1 MATLPERMMT
11 RSGTF
16 YCRIWVPTDIAS
28 IYGRQIVVRSL
39 RTKDLKTAK
48 SRLARKSVELENQF
62 DEIRADQIAG
72 VNYGAAAPPDSRTIR
87 ARFCEIAREHAI
99 AASDQEFSRR
109 AELFSQATAA
119 PARFWRGEFGPLPVA
134 ADFGH
139 DEEDAYTYFDHLV
152 AEGDFEKVIAF
163 VNRFRLGKRIETLQS
178 MRATGNFAE
187 LVAIAD
193 KRIAGMNRPDAI
205 ALSRLLLEE
214 ELDALRAIAEGQSD
228 PSLGDL
234 RADNFRQAENP
245 EASGLGSSLPTAPTA
260 KPISLDELFARWEV
274 ETDPS
279 ASTLSSWRGI
289 MRDLKSFVG
298 DKADDITRIAAED
311 IIGWKDKLVKANK
324 AAATISRG
332 YLGCARALF
341 RFAVANRLAASDPS
355 QGIKVA
361 RKTKAGKKMLGY
373 SGEEVARLLDLASNA
388 SDPGKKWLPWLAAA
402 TGSRIGEV
410 AQLHGSHVFEEDGF
424 QVVKITPASDAG
436 SLKNVES
443 ERTMPIHP
451 ALLTAGFLEF
461 VAEKG
466 QGPLFYGRSSGDP
479 KRKHASKGVA
489 NRLATWIR
497 ANGFSDPR
505 KAPNH
510 ALRHWFKTEAS
521 RVGISDSVADAIQG
535 HTDSSS
541 SGVYRHISLAL
552 MASALEKIELP
563 PRRGVSLDA

>member
-1 MATLPERMMT
+1 M
-11 RSGTF
+11 
-16 YCRIWVPTDIAS
+16 
-28 IYGRQIVVRSL
+28 

-72 VNYGAAAPPDSRTIR
+72 DNLGVAALDISTIR
-87 ARFCEIAREHAI
+87 ARFRDIAREHAI
-99 AASDQEFSRR
+99 AASDHEFSRR
-109 AELFSQATAA
+109 AALFCQATAA
-119 PARFWRGEFGPLPVA
+119 PARFWRGEFGPLPVP

-152 AEGDFEKVIAF
+152 AEGDLEKVIAF
-163 VNRFRLGKRIETLQS
+163 VTRFRLRKRIETLQS
-178 MRATGNFAE
+178 MRATGNLGEF
-187 LVAIAD
+187 VAIAD
-193 KRIAGMNRPDAI
+193 KRVAGISRSDAI
-205 ALSRLLLEE
+205 ALGRLLLED
-214 ELDALRAIAEGQSD
+214 ELTALRAIAEGQPD

-234 RADNFRQAENP
+234 RAGNFRQTENP
-245 EASGLGSSLPTAPTA
+245 EAPSLGSSLPPAPTA
-260 KPISLDELFARWEV
+260 KPISLDELFERWEA

-289 MRDLKSFVG
+289 TRDLKSFVG

-311 IIGWKDKLVKANK
+311 IVGWKDKLVKANK

-355 QGIKVA
+355 QGIKVT
-361 RKTKAGKKMLGY
+361 RKMKAGKKMLGY
-373 SGEEVARLLDLASNA
+373 SGEEVARLLNLASNA
-388 SDPGKKWLPWLAAA
+388 SDPWKKWLPWLAAA

-410 AQLHGSHVFEEDGF
+410 AQLHGSHVFEEEGY
-424 QVVKITPASDAG
+424 QVVKIMPASDAG
-436 SLKNVES
+436 SLKNAES
-443 ERTMPIHP
+443 ERTVPIHP
-451 ALLTAGFLEF
+451 ALLTAGFLAF

-489 NRLATWIR
+489 NRLASWIR

-521 RVGISDSVADAIQG
+521 RVGIPDSVADAIQG

-541 SGVYRHISLAL
+541 SGVYRHIGLAL
-552 MASALEKIELP
+552 MASSLDKIELP
-563 PRRGVSLDA
+563 PRRGAS

>member
-1 MATLPERMMT
+1 MAKLPERMMT

-16 YCRIWVPTDIAS
+16 YCRIWVPTDIAP

-48 SRLARKSVELENQF
+48 SRLARKNVELENRF
-62 DEIRADQIAG
+62 DEIRADQIAADNLG
-72 VNYGAAAPPDSRTIR
+72 VAAPPPSRTLR
-87 ARFCEIAREHAI
+87 AGFCEIARDHAI

-119 PARFWRGEFGPLPVA
+119 PARFWRGDLGLLPVP

-139 DEEDAYTYFDHLV
+139 GEHDAYTYFDHLV
-152 AEGDFEKVIAF
+152 AEGDLEKVIAF

-178 MRATGNFAE
+178 MRATGNLSEF
-187 LVAIAD
+187 VAIAD
-193 KRIAGMNRPDAI
+193 KRIAGMSRPDAI

-214 ELDALRAIAEGQSD
+214 ELDALRAIAGGQLD
-228 PSLGDL
+228 LSLGDL
-234 RADNFRQAENP
+234 RTGNFRQADNP
-245 EASGLGSSLPTAPTA
+245 EAPSLRSSQPTAPTA
-260 KPISLDELFARWEV
+260 MPISLDELFERWEA

-298 DKADDITRIAAED
+298 HKADDITRITAED
-311 IIGWKDKLVKANK
+311 IVGWKDKLVKANK

-341 RFAVANRLAASDPS
+341 RFAVANKLAASDPS

-373 SGEEVARLLDLASNA
+373 SGEEVARLLDLASA
-388 SDPGKKWLPWLAAA
+388 AREPWKKWLPWLAAA

-410 AQLHGSHVFEEDGF
+410 AQLHVSHVFEEDGYN
-424 QVVKITPASDAG
+424 VVKITPAIDAG
-436 SLKNVES
+436 SIKNAES
-443 ERTMPIHP
+443 ERTVPIHP
-451 ALLTAGFLEF
+451 ALLAAGFLEF
-461 VAEKG
+461 VRTKG
-466 QGPLFYGRSSGDP
+466 EGPLFYGRSSGDP

-497 ANGFSDPR
+497 ANGFSDRR

-541 SGVYRHISLAL
+541 SGVYRHIGLAL

-563 PRRGVSLDA
+563 PRRGSRDT

>member
-1 MATLPERMMT
+1 MAKLPERMMT

-16 YCRIWVPTDIAS
+16 YCRIWVPTDIAP
-28 IYGRQIVVRSL
+28 IYGRQLVVRSL

-48 SRLARKSVELENQF
+48 SRLARKNVELENQF

-72 VNYGAAAPPDSRTIR
+72 DNLGVAAPDSRTIR
-87 ARFCEIAREHAI
+87 AGFREIAREHAI

-119 PARFWRGEFGPLPVA
+119 PARFWRGEFGPLPVP

-139 DEEDAYTYFDHLV
+139 DEQDAYTYFDHLV
-152 AEGDFEKVIAF
+152 ADGDLEKIIGF
-163 VNRFRLGKRIETLQS
+163 VNRFRLGKRIKSLQS
-178 MRATGNFAE
+178 MRATGNLAE
-187 LVAIAD
+187 FIAIA
-193 KRIAGMNRPDAI
+193 KGRIPGMSGPDSN
-205 ALSRLLLEE
+205 ALARLLIEH
-214 ELDALRAIAEGQSD
+214 ELDALRAVAEGQPD
-228 PSLGDL
+228 PSLSE
-234 RADNFRQAENP
+234 FRTSSFQQTGKP
-245 EASGLGSSLPTAPTA
+245 EAPALHSSPPTAPTA
-260 KPISLDELFARWEV
+260 KPISLDQLFERWEA

-289 MRDLKSFVG
+289 LRDLKSFVG
-298 DKADDITRIAAED
+298 DKADDITRITAED
-311 IIGWKDKLVKANK
+311 IVGWKDKLVRANK

-341 RFAVANRLAASDPS
+341 RFAVANKLAASDPS

-373 SGEEVARLLDLASNA
+373 TGEEVARLLDLASA
-388 SDPGKKWLPWLAAA
+388 APEPWKKWLPWLAAA

-410 AQLHGSHVFEEDGF
+410 AQLHVSHVFEEDGYH
-424 QVVKITPASDAG
+424 VVKITPAIDAG
-436 SLKNVES
+436 SIKNAES
-443 ERTMPIHP
+443 ERTVPIHP
-451 ALLTAGFLEF
+451 ALLAAGFLEF
-461 VAEKG
+461 VRTKG
-466 QGPLFYGRSSGDP
+466 EGPLFYGRSSGDP

-497 ANGFSDPR
+497 ANGFSDRR

-541 SGVYRHISLAL
+541 SGVYRHIGVAL

-563 PRRGVSLDA
+563 PRRGASLDA

>member
-1 MATLPERMMT
+1 MAKLPERMMA

-16 YCRIWVPTDIAS
+16 YCRIWVPTDIAP
-28 IYGRQIVVRSL
+28 IYGRKIVVRSL

-48 SRLARKSVELENQF
+48 SRLARKSVELDNQF
-62 DEIRADQIAG
+62 DEIRADQVA
-72 VNYGAAAPPDSRTIR
+72 VDDHGAAVPQDSRTIR
-87 ARFCEIAREHAI
+87 TRFSEIAREHAI
-99 AASDQEFSRR
+99 TASDREFVRR
-109 AELFSQATAA
+109 AEFFNQATAE
-119 PARFWRGEFGPLPVA
+119 PARFWRGEFGPLPA
-134 ADFGH
+134 PADFGH
-139 DEEDAYTYFDHLV
+139 EEQDAYTYFDHLV
-152 AEGDFEKVIAF
+152 AEGDLEKIVAF
-163 VNRFRLGKRIETLQS
+163 INRFRLSKRIKILQG
-178 MRATGNFAE
+178 MRATGNLAE
-187 LVAIAD
+187 FVATAKD
-193 KRIAGMNRPDAI
+193 RIPGMNRPDAI
-205 ALSRLLLEE
+205 ALGRLLLQD
-214 ELDALRAIAEGQSD
+214 ELDALRAIAEGQPD

-234 RADNFRQAENP
+234 RAGNFRQVENP
-245 EASGLGSSLPTAPTA
+245 EAPSRSLPTVPTA
-260 KPISLDELFARWEV
+260 KPISLDELFERWEA

-311 IIGWKDKLVKANK
+311 IVGWKDKLVKANK

-388 SDPGKKWLPWLAAA
+388 SDPWKKWLPWLAAA

-410 AQLHGSHVFEEDGF
+410 AQLHGSHVFKEDGY
-424 QVVKITPASDAG
+424 QVVKIMPASDAG
-436 SLKNVES
+436 SLKNAES
-443 ERTMPIHP
+443 ERTVPIHP

-489 NRLATWIR
+489 NRLASWIR
-497 ANGFSDPR
+497 KNGFSDPR

-541 SGVYRHISLAL
+541 SGVYRHIGLAL

>member
-16 YCRIWVPTDIAS
+16 YCRIWVPTDIAP

-72 VNYGAAAPPDSRTIR
+72 VNHGAAAPPDSRTLR
-87 ARFCEIAREHAI
+87 AGFREIAREHAI
-99 AASDQEFSRR
+99 AASDHEFCRR

-119 PARFWRGEFGPLPVA
+119 PARFWRGEFGPLPVP

-139 DEEDAYTYFDHLV
+139 GEQDAYTYFDHLV
-152 AEGDFEKVIAF
+152 AEGDLEKVIAF
-163 VNRFRLGKRIETLQS
+163 VNRFRLGRRIKSLQS

-187 LVAIAD
+187 FITIA
-193 KRIAGMNRPDAI
+193 KGRIPGMSGPDSI
-205 ALSRLLLEE
+205 AHARLLIEH
-214 ELDALRAIAEGQSD
+214 ELDALRAIAEEKPD
-228 PSLGDL
+228 PSQGDL
-234 RADNFRQAENP
+234 RAGNLRQAEKP
-245 EASGLGSSLPTAPTA
+245 EAPALHSSPPMAPAA
-260 KPISLDELFARWEV
+260 KPVSLDQLFERWEA

-289 MRDLKSFVG
+289 LRDLKSFVG
-298 DKADDITRIAAED
+298 DKADDITRITAED
-311 IIGWKDKLVKANK
+311 IVGWKDKLVKAKK

-341 RFAVANRLAASDPS
+341 RFAVANKLAASDPS

-373 SGEEVARLLDLASNA
+373 TGEEVARLLDLASA
-388 SDPGKKWLPWLAAA
+388 APEPWKKWLPWLAAA

-410 AQLHGSHVFEEDGF
+410 AQLHVSHVFEEDGYH
-424 QVVKITPASDAG
+424 VVKITPAIDAG
-436 SLKNVES
+436 SIKNAES
-443 ERTMPIHP
+443 ERTVPIHP
-451 ALLTAGFLEF
+451 ALLAAGFLEF
-461 VAEKG
+461 VRTKG
-466 QGPLFYGRSSGDP
+466 EGPLFYGRSSGDP

-497 ANGFSDPR
+497 SNGFSDRR

-541 SGVYRHISLAL
+541 SGVYRHIGLAL

-563 PRRGVSLDA
+563 PRRGP

>member
-1 MATLPERMMT
+1 MAKLPERMMA

-16 YCRIWVPTDIAS
+16 YCRIWVPTDIAP
-28 IYGRQIVVRSL
+28 IYGRKIVVRSL

-48 SRLARKSVELENQF
+48 SRLARKSVELENRF
-62 DEIRADQIAG
+62 DEIRADQIADDNLG
-72 VNYGAAAPPDSRTIR
+72 FAAPPDSRTIR
-87 ARFCEIAREHAI
+87 AGFCEIAREHAI
-99 AASDQEFSRR
+99 AASDHEFSRR

-119 PARFWRGEFGPLPVA
+119 PARFWHGEFGPLPVP

-152 AEGDFEKVIAF
+152 AEGDLEKVIAF
-163 VNRFRLGKRIETLQS
+163 INRFRLQMRIETLQS
-178 MRATGNFAE
+178 MRATGNLGEF
-187 LVAIAD
+187 VAIAEN
-193 KRIAGMNRPDAI
+193 RIAGISRSDAI
-205 ALSRLLLEE
+205 ALGRLMLEH
-214 ELDALRAIAEGQSD
+214 ELDALRAIAEGQPD

-234 RADNFRQAENP
+234 RAGNFRQVENP
-245 EASGLGSSLPTAPTA
+245 EAPSRSLPTVPTA
-260 KPISLDELFARWEV
+260 KPISLDELFERWEA

-289 MRDLKSFVG
+289 IRDLKSFVG
-298 DKADDITRIAAED
+298 DKADDINCIAAED
-311 IIGWKDKLVKANK
+311 IVGWKDKLVKADK

-341 RFAVANRLAASDPS
+341 RFAVANKLAASDPCE
-355 QGIKVA
+355 GVKLT
-361 RKTKAGKKMLGY
+361 RKMKAGKKMLGY
-373 SGEEVARLLDLASNA
+373 SGEEVARLLNLASNA
-388 SDPGKKWLPWLAAA
+388 SDPWKRWLPWLAAA

-410 AQLHGSHVFEEDGF
+410 AQLHGSHVFEENGY
-424 QVVKITPASDAG
+424 QVVKIVPASDAG
-436 SLKNVES
+436 SIKNAES
-443 ERTMPIHP
+443 ERTVPIHP
-451 ALLTAGFLEF
+451 ALLAAGFLEF
-461 VAEKG
+461 VAERG
-466 QGPLFYGRSSGDP
+466 QGPLFYRRSSGDP
-479 KRKHASKGVA
+479 KRKQASKGVA
-489 NRLATWIR
+489 NRLASWIR
-497 ANGFSDPR
+497 KNGFSDPR

-541 SGVYRHISLAL
+541 SGVYRHIGLAP

>member
-16 YCRIWVPTDIAS
+16 YCRIWVPTDIAP

-62 DEIRADQIAG
+62 DEIRADQVAG
-72 VNYGAAAPPDSRTIR
+72 NNGAAASPDSRTIR
-87 ARFCEIAREHAI
+87 AGFREIAREHAI
-99 AASDQEFSRR
+99 AASDHEFCRR
-109 AELFSQATAA
+109 AELFSQAIEA
-119 PARFWRGEFGPLPVA
+119 PARFWRGEFEPLPVP

-139 DEEDAYTYFDHLV
+139 GEQDAYTYFDHLV
-152 AEGDFEKVIAF
+152 AEGDLEKVIAF

-178 MRATGNFAE
+178 MRATGNLGEF
-187 LVAIAD
+187 VAIAEN
-193 KRIAGMNRPDAI
+193 RIPEISRSDAI
-205 ALSRLLLEE
+205 ALGRLLLEN
-214 ELDALRAIAEGQSD
+214 ELDALRAIAERQPD

-234 RADNFRQAENP
+234 RAGNFWQAENP
-245 EASGLGSSLPTAPTA
+245 DAPSLGSSQPTAPTA
-260 KPISLDELFARWEV
+260 MPISLDVLFERWEA

-289 MRDLKSFVG
+289 LRDLKSFVG
-298 DKADDITRIAAED
+298 DKADDITRITAED
-311 IIGWKDKLVKANK
+311 IVGWKDKLVKANK

-341 RFAVANRLAASDPS
+341 RFAVANKLAASDPS

-373 SGEEVARLLDLASNA
+373 TGEEVARLLDLASAA
-388 SDPGKKWLPWLAAA
+388 SDPWKKWLPWLAAA

-410 AQLHGSHVFEEDGF
+410 AQLHGSHVFEEDGYH
-424 QVVKITPASDAG
+424 VVKITPAIDAG
-436 SLKNVES
+436 SIKNAES
-443 ERTMPIHP
+443 ERTVPIHP
-451 ALLTAGFLEF
+451 ALLAAGFLEF
-461 VAEKG
+461 VRTKG
-466 QGPLFYGRSSGDP
+466 DGPLFYGRSSGDP

-489 NRLATWIR
+489 NLLATWIR
-497 ANGFSDPR
+497 ANGFSDRR

-521 RVGISDSVADAIQG
+521 RVGIADSVADAIQG

-541 SGVYRHISLAL
+541 SGVYRHIGLAL
-552 MASALEKIELP
+552 MASALDKIELP
-563 PRRGVSLDA
+563 PRRGVSSVA